1 MATDQISSNLPLEVS
16 ATLAQL
22 RRDNERLHN
31 RVQQL
36 DEEARALLVL
46 QEIAQTLSA
55 ELRPGVLLRRI
66 AVAALRLTTG
76 QVGTAYLL
84 DEKRAALV
92 VEATETAASAV
103 ESSPFGVFDAAA
115 SSEPGAD
122 AEESEVKHA
131 QLGLHEGVAGYVAA
145 TGTLVLIADP
155 AHDPRFTAQT
165 IALDAQLL
173 GVQPTSLVAV
183 PMVFDGAV
191 TGVLEVA
198 QTQAGTGFDARSL
211 DLMRTLAA
219 QAAIAVANARLY
231 HRLRRERDRI
241 IQAQED
247 ERKRL
252 GRELH
257 DGPAQKLSQI
267 AMSLDFAEQLV
278 TREPQRLP
286 QELRAVRELAQSTS
300 RDLRNLLFDLRP
312 LMLDAENGGLVAAL
326 SHFLERFHNTSS
338 PQMHLSANYPERLS
352 HNIELTVFAI
362 VQEAVNNIL
371 KHANA
376 HNCWI
381 DIREYLDK
389 LIVTIRDDGQGF
401 DVKQVQSEYEHRGSW
416 GLLGMLERA
425 ILIEGRFNIASQPGK
440 GTIASLEVPR

>member
-1 MATDQISSNLPLEVS
+1 MRVEVHLQHRPKSQFGRERGLMATDQISSNLPLEVS

-55 ELRPGVLLRRI
+55 ELRPTVLLRRI
-66 AVAALRLTTG
+66 AVAALRLTAG
-76 QVGTAYLL
+76 QVSIAYLL
-84 DEKRAALV
+84 DEKRGALI

-103 ESSPFGVFDAAA
+103 ESSPFGAFDPAA
-115 SSEPGAD
+115 SSEPGA
-122 AEESEVKHA
+122 ASEEPEPERA
-131 QLGLHEGVAGYVAA
+131 QLALNEGVAGHVAA
-145 TGTLVLIADP
+145 TGMLVLIADP
-155 AHDPRFTAQT
+155 AHDPRFAPHI
-165 IALDAQLL
+165 IARDGRLL

-198 QTQAGTGFDARSL
+198 QTEAGTGFDARSL
-211 DLMRTLAA
+211 DLMRTLVA
-219 QAAIAVANARLY
+219 QAAIAVTNARLY

-286 QELRAVRELAQSTS
+286 QELRAVRELAQNTA

-326 SHFLERFHNTSS
+326 SHFLDRFRNTSG

-376 HNCWI
+376 HNCFV
-381 DIREYLDK
+381 DIRESPDK
-389 LIVTIRDDGQGF
+389 LVVTIRDDGQGF

-425 ILIEGRFNIASQPGK
+425 
-440 GTIASLEVPR
+440 